1 MNPNYQEFKFPQ
13 IRAHP
18 WGSIFKPGT
27 PPDAIDLI
35 GKLLAYVPDRRYK
48 AIEACLHPFFNE
60 LKQPNSTMPDG
71 SPLQPEMFQFTSE
84 EVALVPG
91 ILDQLIPPH
100 LKGQNHTYV

>member
-35 GKLLAYVPDRRYK
+35 GKLLAYVPDKRFK
-48 AIEACLHPFFNE
+48 AIEVHWSGGMQISC
-60 LKQPNSTMPDG
+60 D
-71 SPLQPEMFQFTSE
+71 
-84 EVALVPG
+84 
-91 ILDQLIPPH
+91 
-100 LKGQNHTYV
+100 